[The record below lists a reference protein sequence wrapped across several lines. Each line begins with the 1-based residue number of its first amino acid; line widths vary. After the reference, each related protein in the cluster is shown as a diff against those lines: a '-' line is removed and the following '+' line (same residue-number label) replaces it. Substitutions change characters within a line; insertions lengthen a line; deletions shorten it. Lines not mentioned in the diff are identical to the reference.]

1 LHGEFKEFRPGFHTG
16 NQVRMTIWNDGQVGT
31 KELQPDII
39 ALEWPINSGFTY
51 FGQSMI
57 KVGSEVIDVNGDL
70 VHIFSESNGWR
81 PQDPNDPGTG
91 DEGPDGEWYTLL
103 PLPGFAHP
111 ESNRLAMSQW
121 RWSWPPFWPD
131 KTDDAVDPGWPGSW
145 NGYFGKNVMNADQ
158 ESYFVCDDYN
168 NKEFAFYPDSL
179 DLNRRGLGMRITAR
193 GLQWSNALV
202 EDIVFALYDVK
213 NIGTSSYKKM
223 LFAQF
228 VGAAIGNKV
237 NQGGDNGDDDAAF
250 DIRESLVYNFDPDNL
265 GVGGYTPVGY
275 YGAAFLESP
284 GNPYD
289 GIDNDYDANSGGGK
303 IITEELF
310 APKQVRAGDDIIK
323 VDYKTYARTK
333 IQMPADTLRIPYMDR
348 ELKFWPGEILEELP
362 HNLVD
367 DNLNGIIDESNG
379 STFEAEGQSVTTFL
393 YVGATCID
401 YFDGTGLNNSMIDEY
416 RDDGI
421 DNDGNWNPILDDL
434 GLDGVPFTGD
444 FGEGDGKP
452 TSGWQRPGVVPEVQ
466 SAPNKFGLV
475 DTELPG
481 EPHIDKTDI
490 VESDMIGLTSF
501 YLYSPWSLLPGSN
514 DELIWEKTKP
524 GYLNDKSKP
533 ADTDF
538 TFGSGYFPMVAGQ
551 IERYSIA
558 HVMGWNLDDLI
569 INKRWADR
577 AYQENYNFSKAP
589 NIPTLRA
596 VAGNGQ
602 VTLLWDDFAEKS
614 VDPIT
619 GKDFEGY
626 KIYRSTDPGFNDM
639 APITDGYGTSM
650 FQKPLAQF
658 DLENEYRGYSPVH
671 IKGTEFWL
679 GDNTGLVHSYVD
691 STAKNGFLYYYAI
704 TSYDHGDP
712 SKLLSPSECSK
723 YIAISPSGA
732 IDKGTNVVI
741 VRPEAPSAGF
751 LPSGLDSLRLV
762 VRPEGVGTATG
773 QIGYSVV
780 DPTAIKDGHVYR
792 VTFGDTLVDKS
803 IAGSKQWTYITKDF
817 TLVDAT
823 AGDTLIARSEDV
835 LSTDEQPLTDGFQLK
850 LYGDS
855 ALVYDAS
862 RSAGWSRREIQAYLF
877 APYRVVKETTN
888 PEAADYRIEFGELG
902 LDTSTEITSRN
913 KPLAAIPV
921 NFKVWKLLPT
931 DTGEVALECRFA
943 FREQDGKDGVF
954 SAFGDKNHTKVD
966 EIIILNEERQPGFQ
980 FSLDRLSYDSLK
992 VLPEAGDVVTL
1003 RLRKPFMRHDVYEF
1017 TARQERLDEG
1027 MARAELDK
1035 IKVVPNPYVATNSW
1049 EPLNPYSSG
1058 RGPRELHFTH
1068 LPSKCTIKIFNVR
1081 GQLVAELSHETPSIA
1096 NGTEIW
1102 NMQTKDQLDIAYGVY
1117 VYHVDAGSLGQK
1129 VGKFAVIK

>member
-1 LHGEFKEFRPGFHTG
+1 
-16 NQVRMTIWNDGQVGT
+16 M
-31 KELQPDII
+31 
-39 ALEWPINSGFTY
+39 A
-51 FGQSMI
+51 
-57 KVGSEVIDVNGDL
+57 
-70 VHIFSESNGWR
+70 
-81 PQDPNDPGTG
+81 
-91 DEGPDGEWYTLL
+91 
-103 PLPGFAHP
+103 
-111 ESNRLAMSQW
+111 
-121 RWSWPPFWPD
+121 
-131 KTDDAVDPGWPGSW
+131 AV
-145 NGYFGKNVMNADQ
+145 
-158 ESYFVCDDYN
+158 
-168 NKEFAFYPDSL
+168 
-179 DLNRRGLGMRITAR
+179 
-193 GLQWSNALV
+193 
-202 EDIVFALYDVK
+202 
-213 NIGTSSYKKM
+213 
-223 LFAQF
+223 
-228 VGAAIGNKV
+228 
-237 NQGGDNGDDDAAF
+237 
-250 DIRESLVYNFDPDNL
+250 
-265 GVGGYTPVGY
+265 
-275 YGAAFLESP
+275 
-284 GNPYD
+284 
-289 GIDNDYDANSGGGK
+289 
-303 IITEELF
+303 
-310 APKQVRAGDDIIK
+310 
-323 VDYKTYARTK
+323 
-333 IQMPADTLRIPYMDR
+333 
-348 ELKFWPGEILEELP
+348 
-362 HNLVD
+362 
-367 DNLNGIIDESNG
+367 
-379 STFEAEGQSVTTFL
+379 
-393 YVGATCID
+393 
-401 YFDGTGLNNSMIDEY
+401 
-416 RDDGI
+416 
-421 DNDGNWNPILDDL
+421 
-434 GLDGVPFTGD
+434 
-444 FGEGDGKP
+444 
-452 TSGWQRPGVVPEVQ
+452 
-466 SAPNKFGLV
+466 
-475 DTELPG
+475 
-481 EPHIDKTDI
+481 
-490 VESDMIGLTSF
+490 
-501 YLYSPWSLLPGSN
+501 
-514 DELIWEKTKP
+514 
-524 GYLNDKSKP
+524 
-533 ADTDF
+533 
-538 TFGSGYFPMVAGQ
+538 
-551 IERYSIA
+551 
-558 HVMGWNLDDLI
+558 
-569 INKRWADR
+569 
-577 AYQENYNFSKAP
+577 
-589 NIPTLRA
+589 
-596 VAGNGQ
+596 
-602 VTLLWDDFAEKS
+602 
-614 VDPIT
+614 
-619 GKDFEGY
+619 
-626 KIYRSTDPGFNDM
+626 
-639 APITDGYGTSM
+639 TDGYGSVTYR
-650 FQKPLAQF
+650 KPLAQF
-658 DLENEYRGYSPVH
+658 DVDNEFEGYAKDPV
-671 IKGTEFWL
+671 KGVHFWL
-679 GDNTGLVHSYVD
+679 GQNTGLVHNWLDTSVV
-691 STAKNGFLYYYAI
+691 NGQSYYYAL

-712 SKLLSPSECSK
+712 VNGIPPSECSK
-723 YIAISPSGA
+723 FIAIDQSGNV
-732 IDKGTNVVI
+732 DKGTNVAI

-823 AGDTLIARSEDV
+823 GGDTLIARSEDV

-1027 MARAELDK
+1027 MGRAELEK

-1049 EPLNPYSSG
+1049 EPRNPYSNG